1 MKRFLVSALVGAWS
15 LAGSTGL
22 AFGANDGPQPGSK
35 PQATKASPTPAPG
48 KRPPSTPQPQ
58 AKKPAPPPPKKQP
71 PSKPPDHRKVVVDV
85 PKGGPKPPAKKDPTK
100 PGQAKPDN
108 GSKSGTDSYS
118 WADYKR
124 DLDKGVKE
132 QQDGLKEE
140 GPADL
145 QILGGAVLGLTAG
158 PLGPAV
164 GATGEAII
172 NGPQLVDGK
181 LLQAK
186 GTWDGVV
193 ATGKLIGSWLNGTF
207 K

>member
-1 MKRFLVSALVGAWS
+1 MKRFLIFALVGALS
-15 LAGSTGL
+15 LAGGTDL
-22 AFGANDGPQPGSK
+22 AFGQTGHPQTPTKS
-35 PQATKASPTPAPG
+35 QATNSSPTPAPG
-48 KRPPSTPQPQ
+48 NKRPPS
-58 AKKPAPPPPKKQP
+58 PPPPKKQP

-100 PGQAKPDN
+100 AGQAKPGN
-108 GSKSGTDSYS
+108 GSKPGTGSYS
-118 WADYKR
+118 WDDYKR

-145 QILGGAVLGLTAG
+145 QILGGAVLGLAG
-158 PLGPAV
+158 GPAGPAV
-164 GATGEAII
+164 GATGAAII

-193 ATGKLIGSWLNGTF
+193 ATGKLIGSWFNGTF